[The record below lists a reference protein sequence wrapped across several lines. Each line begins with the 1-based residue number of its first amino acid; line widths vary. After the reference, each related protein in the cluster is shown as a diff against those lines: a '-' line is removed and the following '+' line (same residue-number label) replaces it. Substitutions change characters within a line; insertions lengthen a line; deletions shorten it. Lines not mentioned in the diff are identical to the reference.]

1 MGRNLRDDCSNPCSH
16 LSRGHVELQTSDQFI
31 FLVRESRPSR
41 GDTCLAGLGPK
52 TPWLNLQ
59 SRLASKVWPPTCTSS
74 SSELLVLSF
83 RLPGFFSSGSES
95 EEEASLPAGG
105 ARMAG
110 LAAGEGVATS
120 SSVSDSDEE
129 EEEGCLTTGAGAAIG
144 AGAGGGDVGRVSSSS
159 TSTPSSSSTMGWTG
173 AGGLSTGADS
183 SSLADEEEEEED
195 EGAGEAGLSEERWST

>member
-1 MGRNLRDDCSNPCSH
+1 MEMNLRDDCSNPCSH
-16 LSRGHVELQTSDQFI
+16 LSRSHVELQTSDQFI

-59 SRLASKVWPPTCTSS
+59 SRLASKVWPPTFTSS

-83 RLPGFFSSGSES
+83 RLPGFFCSGSES

-129 EEEGCLTTGAGAAIG
+129 EEEGCLTGAGAAIG

-183 SSLADEEEEEED
+183 SSLADEDEEEEE

>member
-1 MGRNLRDDCSNPCSH
+1 MEMNLRDGCSNPCSH
-16 LSRGHVELQTSDQFI
+16 LSRSHVELQTSDQFI

-41 GDTCLAGLGPK
+41 SNTGLAGLGPK
-52 TPWLNLQ
+52 APWLSLQ
-59 SRLASKVWPPTCTSS
+59 SRLASKVWPPTFTSS

-83 RLPGFFSSGSES
+83 RLPGFFCSGSES

-129 EEEGCLTTGAGAAIG
+129 EEEGCLTGAGAAI
-144 AGAGGGDVGRVSSSS
+144 GAGGGDVGRVSSSS

-183 SSLADEEEEEED
+183 SSLADEEEEEEE